1 MRPTAGIWLVALAAV
16 AAPAAAQRRTT
27 FPIEP
32 GLTWTYRGHVR
43 WTGSDRRVHRDSM
56 TWTMKIVA
64 VRTGP
69 DVRAALIHGWVQE
82 LAWHEPS
89 KKPTYSV
96 LVARAGRVY
105 QLPAP
110 DSAAAGTFVE
120 SSVRPGALAPE
131 PGRLV
136 LDSALTIGLVYGRD
150 SVTSKRDDKMYGWYV
165 ASDRVVSAPASW
177 RVASAR
183 VRRVTLEYRSLPD
196 YQLIEFVPGV
206 GITRFVF
213 SHRGTGAETDVRL
226 VAVAR

>member
-1 MRPTAGIWLVALAAV
+1 MRPTVVICLVALAAV
-16 AAPAAAQRRTT
+16 AAPVDAQRRAT
-27 FPIEP
+27 FPIEA
-32 GLTWTYRGHVR
+32 GLTWTYRGYVR
-43 WTGSDRRVHRDSM
+43 WTGADRRVHGDSI
-56 TWTMKIVA
+56 TWTMKVVA

-69 DVRAALIHGWVQE
+69 AARTALIHGWVQE

-110 DSAAAGTFVE
+110 DSAAASTFLE
-120 SSVRPGALAPE
+120 SSVRPGAPAPE
-131 PGRLV
+131 PSHLV

-150 SVTSKRDDKMYGWYV
+150 SLTSNRDDKMYGWYV

-177 RVASAR
+177 KLASAR

-196 YQLIEFVPGV
+196 YQLIDFVPGV

-213 SHRGTGAETDVRL
+213 SHGGTGAETDVRL
-226 VAVAR
+226 VSVAR